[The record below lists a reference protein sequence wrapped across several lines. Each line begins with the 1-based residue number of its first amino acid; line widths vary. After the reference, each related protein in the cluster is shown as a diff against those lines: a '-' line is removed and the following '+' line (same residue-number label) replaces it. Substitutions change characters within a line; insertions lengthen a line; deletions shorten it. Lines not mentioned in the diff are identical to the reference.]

1 MKLYVEIG
9 APSLKGKECSK
20 EVFEVFSKVSFP
32 CLIEFE
38 NFMPRDV
45 AFPEV
50 DGLFLRHVASLQDT
64 KKTLLVADLSQL
76 QRLSASVEAIAELNA
91 YKKAMGFSVELPDPE
106 PESAPAEEK
115 VEIQTEEKVE
125 VQAEEKP
132 AVKRTR
138 TKKTT
143 TQE

>member
-20 EVFEVFSKVSFP
+20 EVFEVFSKISFP
-32 CLIEFE
+32 CQIEFE

-91 YKKAMGFSVELPDPE
+91 YQKAMGFSVELPDPE
-106 PESAPAEEK
+106 PEPESAPAEET
-115 VEIQTEEKVE
+115 TEEKVE

-143 TQE
+143 SQE

>member
-9 APSLKGKECSK
+9 APSMKGKECSK

-91 YKKAMGFSVELPDPE
+91 YQKAMGFSVELPDPE
-106 PESAPAEEK
+106 PEPESAPAEET
-115 VEIQTEEKVE
+115 TEEKVE
-125 VQAEEKP
+125 VQVEEKP